1 MYGEAIT
8 GLDDMDEMSRLSDEY
23 KDHSYYFATRASEIH
38 SKLTNKAAEEDISD
52 EISLIMGEINKI
64 NSDEKFLELLD
75 SNAEICE
82 MVRSHNPNNK
92 NYTWEEE

>member
-1 MYGEAIT
+1 MEKFEEV
-8 GLDDMDEMSRLSDEY
+8 DEVNDEEVEEVEVEY
-23 KDHSYYFATRASEIH
+23 T
-38 SKLTNKAAEEDISD
+38 TPGPQAAEEDISD

-64 NSDEKFLELLD
+64 NSDKKFLELLD